1 MSDWTAPVHKGETVI
16 STLINGRMLWKE
28 DEEHIILR
36 VSVGGGTQ
44 GFGLREWNWRRGHLP
59 YSALEDIAATV
70 SRMVYDHLIG
80 TEGTQDELRSV
91 TG

>member
-1 MSDWTAPVHKGETVI
+1 MSDWTAPVHKDETVI
-16 STLINGRMLWKE
+16 STLINGRLLWKE
-28 DEEHIILR
+28 NDAQVIFR
-36 VSVGGGTQ
+36 VSVGGGTDRYA
-44 GFGLREWNWRRGHLP
+44 LRSWSWRKGHLP